1 MAEAVLIALD
11 WGTTNV
17 RAALLDSAGMV
28 LEERKGESGVGHLDE
43 AGFTARFDE
52 LVSGWPGL
60 PAIACGM
67 VGSRQG
73 WHEAA
78 YCELP
83 LDVSQLAAKLHRF
96 DSAGRPIAIVPGVMK
111 DAIDQSDVMRGEE
124 TQIAA
129 LLAEDPE
136 FDGTIVLPGTHSK
149 WARIAKGKLVD
160 FKTYMTGE
168 LFDAF
173 AGHTILR
180 HTVEAAEL
188 DADDNIFE
196 VAVGDVFMT
205 KGSDWGRFFN
215 LRAAALVGE
224 THPGHMREKLSGYLV
239 GMELS
244 SAAQDGFDVQAVTI
258 IGSGALVNRYTR
270 ALGVLA
276 ADVTPRESGD
286 LIWPALLALAR
297 QAGMTGDDA

>member
-1 MAEAVLIALD
+1 MTDPALIALD

-17 RAALLDSAGMV
+17 RAALLDGEGQV
-28 LEERKGESGVGHLDE
+28 LEARKGESGVGSLDE
-43 AGFTARFDE
+43 AGFIARFGE
-52 LVSGWPGL
+52 LTEGWPKL

-73 WHEAA
+73 WSEAH

-83 LDVSQLAAKLHRF
+83 LDVSQLAAKLHRTNHLT
-96 DSAGRPIAIVPGVMK
+96 IVPGVMK
-111 DAIDQSDVMRGEE
+111 DTLDQADVMRGEE

-129 LLAEDPE
+129 LLAENPA

-180 HTVEAAEL
+180 HTVQPAEL
-188 DADDNIFE
+188 DADDNAFD

-224 THPGHMREKLSGYLV
+224 TLPGQLREKLSGYLI

-258 IGSGALVNRYTR
+258 IGGGALVERYTR
-270 ALGVLA
+270 ALAVLA
-276 ADVTPRESGD
+276 ADVTPRESD
-286 LIWPALLALAR
+286 TLIWPALFALAQ
-297 QAGMTGDDA
+297 QANMIGNET